1 MSTRVR
7 DTLMGASRVLR
18 HEPTEKRVRALAGGR
33 EVVDTGRALL
43 VWEPRRMVPV
53 YAVPAEELN
62 AELAPAQELGDH
74 ATPGE
79 SLDIVLDGARLEAAA
94 FRPAD
99 PDLADHVL
107 LDHDAFEAWYE
118 EEEPIVGHPRDPFHR
133 IDIRQGSRHVRV
145 ELAGTLLAESREPT
159 LLFETGLPVRF
170 YLPRRA
176 LVLEPSPG
184 PTRTVC
190 AYKGE
195 ASHWSFD
202 VPGGADLAWSYEQP
216 LVDSAQVTGLVAF
229 YDEQVDVTVDG
240 ERRERPRTQW
250 TRARAGS

>member
-7 DTLMGASRVLR
+7 DTLMGAFRVLR

-33 EVVDTGRALL
+33 DVVDTRRALL
-43 VWEPRRMVPV
+43 VWEPRRIVPA
-53 YAVPAEELN
+53 YAVPVEELN
-62 AELAPAQELGDH
+62 AELTPAAGAGDH
-74 ATPGE
+74 STPGE
-79 SLDIVLDGARLEAAA
+79 SLDVVLDGARLEAAA

-107 LDHDAFEAWYE
+107 LEHDAFDEWYE

-133 IDIRQGSRHVRV
+133 IDIRQSSRHVRV
-145 ELAGTLLAESREPT
+145 ELDGTLLAESREPT

-170 YLPRRA
+170 YLPRGD
-176 LVLEPSPG
+176 LVLEPSPSAK
-184 PTRTVC
+184 RTVC

-202 VPGGADLAWSYEQP
+202 LPGGTDLAWSYEQP
-216 LVDSAQVTGLVAF
+216 LVDAAQVEGLVAF